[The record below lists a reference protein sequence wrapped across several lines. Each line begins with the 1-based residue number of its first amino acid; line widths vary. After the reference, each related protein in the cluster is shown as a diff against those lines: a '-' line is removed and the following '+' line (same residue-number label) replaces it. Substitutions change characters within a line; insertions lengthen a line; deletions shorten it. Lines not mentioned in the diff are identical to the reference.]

1 MKQKLIRSAMMA
13 LGLMVL
19 LSVSA
24 FAENYYI
31 DEGNITVTADG
42 TGQKVVQNG
51 TSTPDS
57 APVITQRN
65 SSTATNNTITITAA
79 SGAEAKVTL
88 GGVNIDVSASGSVS
102 AGIDG
107 NAAVSVE
114 GDGDVT
120 IELDHDNIL
129 KSGYWRAGMEKNST
143 GLLTIT
149 DTDNNGSV
157 TATGGE
163 DGAGIGGGINK
174 KTGSNITISGG
185 SVTATGGHDG
195 AGIGGGS
202 DGTGSDITISGGSVT
217 ATGGANGAGIGG
229 GLDATGSDITIS
241 GGSVT
246 ATSDYNG
253 AGIGGGSE
261 GTGSNITISGGDV
274 TAIGAYAGAG
284 IGGGKNKKT
293 GSENITVSGDAH
305 VTVQGSLDGFEDKA
319 ALGAG
324 IGNGGTVEFE
334 GAGAEVIICTNGSE
348 VAPDCSNLT
357 QEGYILYYAAG
368 ADMKT
373 AVPTHVIHYGNT
385 TRHEGTLTITP
396 ATAATCTTAGNTF
409 GLSCSCGTI
418 NLASE
423 SIEAGHDWDVPT
435 YDWATDYSTCTATR
449 SCKRDASHSDTITVT
464 ASAQVTQE
472 QTCTTD
478 ELTTYTAVFP
488 TGFETQTKE
497 NIKTADKWAV
507 CPASNYRDVDVTQW
521 YHVQVDY
528 VIKSELMIG
537 DGNGYFRPDDSLSR
551 AEMVQILYAWA
562 GSPEVTGTSAYT
574 DVLDSAWYAKAVI
587 WATEKNV
594 VYGVGNNQF
603 KPNQEITRQDVV
615 AMLYRYAG
623 SPKTTG
629 TLDDFTDAETVSDY
643 AEDAMCWA
651 IEADIVHGDG
661 TPRVLRPKDNVTR
674 AEIATLLYLYIG

>member
-88 GGVNIDVSASGSVS
+88 GGINIDVSASGSVS

-185 SVTATGGHDG
+185 SVTATGGYFG
-195 AGIGGGS
+195 AGIGGG
-202 DGTGSDITISGGSVT
+202 
-217 ATGGANGAGIGG
+217 A
-229 GLDATGSDITIS
+229 
-241 GGSVT
+241 
-246 ATSDYNG
+246 
-253 AGIGGGSE
+253 E